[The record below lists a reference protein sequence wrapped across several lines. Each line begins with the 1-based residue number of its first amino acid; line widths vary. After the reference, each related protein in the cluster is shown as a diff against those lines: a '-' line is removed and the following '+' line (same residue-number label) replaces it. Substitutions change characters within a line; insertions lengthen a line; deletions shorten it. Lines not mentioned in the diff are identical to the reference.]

1 VLAHR
6 MKKTKFTDKRFLLPG
21 AVLALS
27 SCLLSPVAQAKI
39 YIYVGPEGEH
49 IVSDRPL
56 QREGYRLQHLRQNV
70 DDVGTILAGRE
81 EEIANKRRAFYDEYI
96 HNASEKFNLDPA
108 LVKAVIH
115 VESDFNPMAVSRKG
129 ARGLMQVMP
138 QTAAR
143 YHQRDLFSPMANIDV
158 GARHLS
164 YLLTRYS
171 RNERL
176 ALAAYN
182 AGEESVDKYQGIPPF
197 QETRQYVKRVM
208 EYHERYS
215 GAKLVTKL

>member
-1 VLAHR
+1 
-6 MKKTKFTDKRFLLPG
+6 MKKIQPFNRQSMLLNV
-21 AVLALS
+21 ALILS
-27 SCLLSPVAQAKI
+27 SGLWSPVALAKI
-39 YIYVGPEGEH
+39 YIYVGPEGDRV
-49 IVSDRPL
+49 VSDRPL

-70 DDVGTILAGRE
+70 NDVGTILAGRE
-81 EEIANKRRAFYDEYI
+81 EEITSKRRAFYDEYI
-96 HNASEKFNLDPA
+96 QNASERFNLDPA

-171 RNERL
+171 RNEKL

-182 AGEESVDKYQGIPPF
+182 AGEENVDRYQGIPPF
-197 QETRQYVKRVM
+197 QETKQYVKKVM
-208 EYHERYS
+208 KYHEHYS